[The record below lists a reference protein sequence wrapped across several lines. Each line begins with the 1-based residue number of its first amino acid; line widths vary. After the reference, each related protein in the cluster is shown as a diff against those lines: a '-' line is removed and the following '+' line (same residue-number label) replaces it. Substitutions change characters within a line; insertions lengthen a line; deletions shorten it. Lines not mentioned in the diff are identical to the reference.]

1 MCLAIP
7 CRVIAIQKDVARIEI
22 SGVQRDASLLLLPDV
37 KIGDYVIV
45 HAGYAIHKID
55 EADAEKSLKAL
66 GEVLSPGTP

>member
-7 CRVIAIQKDVARIEI
+7 CKVITIQDDIARIEI

-55 EADAEKSLKAL
+55 EADALKSIEAL
-66 GEVLSPGTP
+66 GEVLTPDTP